1 MICKTSVVDVRLSY
15 GSMHNH
21 TQVFEEILLIS
32 RKIWQFRTVA
42 RTIHHTIFFI
52 NFSVLALH
60 NVIWHAIKYTCAFV
74 PRFGSSWSPCPG
86 TDSLPFWS
94 SVSFPTTVRLIP
106 YFLRNRVYLRCGC
119 NVELKIKAVSSLR
132 CAFSS
137 SHYIVYTMAS
147 YRRID
152 HNNITAELGAC
163 IGNSSLVRRIHVN
176 THFG

>member
-1 MICKTSVVDVRLSY
+1 MLD
-15 GSMHNH
+15 
-21 TQVFEEILLIS
+21 
-32 RKIWQFRTVA
+32 FRTDPC
-42 RTIHHTIFFI
+42 TIIHRYSKKYCWYHERFDSLELSQERSIIPFFS
-52 NFSVLALH
+52 NTFSVLALH